1 IERMRALVASDARYG
16 LLVFTALVVA
26 GIFTRVPM
34 AGTLLIAMGA
44 VLFGPFRAFAY
55 GWVAAL
61 AGTTSTFLLVRYVAR
76 DYLQSMLYGF
86 SPWLRTLD
94 DRLTRN
100 GFWAVFGLRF
110 VLGLSPL
117 LNWGLGVTGVRARDY
132 VAGTALGLVPNMAVA
147 VFFADVIVHRLPGS
161 G

>member
-1 IERMRALVASDARYG
+1 MNPSKPRSLRPLLLAVVLATVVWASWRHVSDHMSIEGMRALVDSHARYG
-16 LLVFTALVVA
+16 RLVFMAMVVA

-76 DYLQSMLYGF
+76 DYLQHVLYGF
-86 SPWLRTLD
+86 
-94 DRLTRN
+94 
-100 GFWAVFGLRF
+100 
-110 VLGLSPL
+110 
-117 LNWGLGVTGVRARDY
+117 
-132 VAGTALGLVPNMAVA
+132 
-147 VFFADVIVHRLPGS
+147 
-161 G
+161 